1 MGLKG
6 VLIWRCDSL
15 FSFSP
20 SIKKKELDTQFKVDR
35 VRPDSIPSHR
45 TNGARE
51 NVKDNSSIG
60 WR

>member
-45 TNGARE
+45 TN
-51 NVKDNSSIG
+51 VKDDSSIG